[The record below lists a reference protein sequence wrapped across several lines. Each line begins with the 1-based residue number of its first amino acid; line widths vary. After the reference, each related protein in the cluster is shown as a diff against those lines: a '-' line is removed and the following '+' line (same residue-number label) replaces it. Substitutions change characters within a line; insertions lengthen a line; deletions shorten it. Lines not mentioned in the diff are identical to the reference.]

1 MYPLFFNFSATQNAM
16 ERRNYRPYLRQ
27 NGTDSVDKFLKNIN
41 SSNNHNERYT
51 SKFPTDGLEGAG
63 TSKYPSYS
71 TYVGQYSPSLRNTA
85 SSSAAQ
91 GNYSTRYDVPNAER
105 VCFFYL
111 IYKIF

>member
-1 MYPLFFNFSATQNAM
+1 M